1 MTTGRARFDIATDVT
16 PGLSI
21 VEGIVNDTFDGDE
34 WGTVMG
40 AAFAIAEALY
50 LRGDDIPDSW
60 EYRPG
65 LCVPDEQMMRED
77 SYVLD
82 MVLSGYDAGDITAD
96 DLRNAGDGLMV
107 IREGLVAEGR
117 SY

>member
-1 MTTGRARFDIATDVT
+1 MTARFDVATDDVT

-21 VEGIVNDTFDGDE
+21 VEGIVNDSFDGDE

-50 LRGDDIPDSW
+50 RRDETIPDAW

-65 LCVPDEQMMRED
+65 LMMGAEDQARED

-82 MVLSGYDAGDITAD
+82 MILSAVDAGDATYD

-107 IREGLVAEGR
+107 IRERLITEEKD
-117 SY
+117 Y

>member
-1 MTTGRARFDIATDVT
+1 MTGGARFDVATDMT

-21 VEGIVNDTFDGDE
+21 VEGIINDSFDGDE
-34 WGTVMG
+34 WGTTMG

-50 LRGDDIPDSW
+50 RRDLSIPDAW

-65 LCVPDEQMMRED
+65 LMLGSEDQSRED
-77 SYVLD
+77 SFVLD
-82 MVLSGYDAGDITAD
+82 MCLSGYDCGDITAD

-107 IREGLVAEGR
+107 IRERLIAEGR